1 MSITTAAAVRAI
13 CDDAPATMFAP
24 APVGAY
30 RRGLEDAEYDACW
43 YCPYR
48 SGSRDAQEYAAGHRA
63 GMEARKEMRV

>member
-1 MSITTAAAVRAI
+1 MSYERATGG
-13 CDDAPATMFAP
+13 DAPATMFSP

-48 SGSRDAQEYAAGHRA
+48 SGSREAQEYAAGHRA
-63 GMEARKEMRV
+63 GMEARKDVRR